1 MKLTDYFEDWLK
13 VIDVPELAKVV
24 IKMNSLYSVTP
35 VVPAYADIFRAFT
48 LCSEHDCNYGIPIQ
62 WCTDL

>member
-1 MKLTDYFEDWLK
+1 M
-13 VIDVPELAKVV
+13 PELAKVI
-24 IKMNSLYSVTP
+24 IKMNLLYNVTS

-48 LCSEHDCNYGIPIQ
+48 LCSEHDCNYGTPIQ

>member
-1 MKLTDYFEDWLK
+1 MKLTDYFGDWLK

-24 IKMNSLYSVTP
+24 IKMNSLYSVP
-35 VVPAYADIFRAFT
+35 LVVPAYVDIFRAFT
-48 LCSEHDCNYGIPIQ
+48 LCSKHDCNYGIPIQ

>member
-13 VIDVPELAKVV
+13 IIDVPELAKVV
-24 IKMNSLYSVTP
+24 IKMNLLYSVTP
-35 VVPAYADIFRAFT
+35 IVPAYADIFRAFI

>member
-1 MKLTDYFEDWLK
+1 MKLTDYFGDWLK

-24 IKMNSLYSVTP
+24 IKMNSLYSMIP

-48 LCSEHDCNYGIPIQ
+48 LCSEHDCNYGISIQ

>member
-1 MKLTDYFEDWLK
+1 MKLTDYFGDWLK

-24 IKMNSLYSVTP
+24 IKMDSLYSVTS
-35 VVPAYADIFRAFT
+35 VVPAYVDIFRAFT

-62 WCTDL
+62 WYTDL

>member
-1 MKLTDYFEDWLK
+1 MKLTDYFGYWLK

-24 IKMNSLYSVTP
+24 IKMNLLYSVTP

-48 LCSEHDCNYGIPIQ
+48 LCNEHDCNYGTPIQ

>member
-1 MKLTDYFEDWLK
+1 MKLIDYFGDWLK

-24 IKMNSLYSVTP
+24 IKMNLLYSEIP

-48 LCSEHDCNYGIPIQ
+48 LCRGHK
-62 WCTDL
+62 L

>member
-1 MKLTDYFEDWLK
+1 MKLTDYFGDWLK
-13 VIDVPELAKVV
+13 VIDMPKLAKVV

-35 VVPAYADIFRAFT
+35 VVLAYADIFRAFT
-48 LCSEHDCNYGIPIQ
+48 LCSGHDCNYGIPIQ